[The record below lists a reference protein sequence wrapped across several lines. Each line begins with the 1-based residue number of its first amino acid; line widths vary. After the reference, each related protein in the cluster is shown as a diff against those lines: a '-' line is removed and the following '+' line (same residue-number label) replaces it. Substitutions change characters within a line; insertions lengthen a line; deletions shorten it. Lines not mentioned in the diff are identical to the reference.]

1 MTSPRKKRRRLQ
13 RAPPVQRKS
22 HSHLAAGA
30 LCDRRYLGEEGKDD
44 VKVEVDEVNE
54 EEDGEEKEEEEE
66 EEVKVEAAAVLRSG
80 GLPSRA
86 KKCARTRC
94 LSTP

>member
-1 MTSPRKKRRRLQ
+1 M
-13 RAPPVQRKS
+13 QRKS

-30 LCDRRYLGEEGKDD
+30 LCDRRYLGEEGKGG
-44 VKVEVDEVNE
+44 VKVDEVDEVDE
-54 EEDGEEKEEEEE
+54 EEVGEEEE
-66 EEVKVEAAAVLRSG
+66 EEVGAAAVLRSG

>member
-1 MTSPRKKRRRLQ
+1 M
-13 RAPPVQRKS
+13 QRKS

-54 EEDGEEKEEEEE
+54 EEDGEEEEE